1 MAKALVAY
9 FSASGT
15 TKRVAER
22 LAKAAGADLFRIEPE
37 VPYTSAD
44 LNWRDRQSRTTK
56 EKNDH
61 SIRLALKGAV
71 LDVSGYDVVYVGFPI
86 WWYTSPNIVNTFLES
101 ADFSGKTIVP
111 FATSGGSNAAAS
123 SCDLAPSAPGAKVRA
138 RRAPERCHG
147 RPSGEACTAICLIGR
162 NGRAALP
169 MMGAMD
175 SGERGASWK
184 RS

>member
-37 VPYTSAD
+37 TPYTSAD

-56 EKNDH
+56 EKNDR
-61 SIRLALKGAV
+61 SIRPALKGAV
-71 LDVSGYDVVYVGFPI
+71 PDVSSYDVVYVGFPI
-86 WWYTSPNIVNTFLES
+86 WWYTAPNIVNTFLES

-111 FATSGGSNAAAS
+111 FATSGGSNASAAS
-123 SCDLAPSAPGAKVRA
+123 RDLAPSAPGAKVE
-138 RRAPERCHG
+138 PG
-147 RPSGEACTAICLIGR
+147 VLL
-162 NGRAALP
+162 N
-169 MMGAMD
+169 
-175 SGERGASWK
+175 GASDARLAK
-184 RS
+184 LAQQYA